1 MTDKLLSPTQ
11 LGELRLDNHL
21 VMAPL
26 TRARASKGHMPNA
39 MMAEHYAQRASA
51 GLIIVEATMI
61 SEGHSAFINEPGIY
75 NQQQVEAW
83 REVTDAV
90 HQRGGQIVLQIWHGG
105 RACHPVLNGGKTPVA
120 PSALAIDG
128 EVLTPE
134 GKLPYTEP
142 RALQIDELP
151 AIVEDFRQAAERAK
165 QAGFDGVEV
174 HAANGYLLDTFL
186 RDGSNQR
193 QDAYGGSLENR
204 ARLLFEVLEAVCQVY
219 PSQRVGVRTSPLNSF
234 NDMRDSDPEGQT
246 AWLAEQLN
254 RFDLAYWHL
263 MRGDFFQ
270 QQQGDVISP
279 ARQNYR
285 GKLLVNM
292 GYSPELAEQALQQN
306 LADAVALGVPFIGN
320 PDLVERIKQG
330 AELNSADPETFYS
343 PGAKGYTDYPTL
355 AQSACSL

>member
-26 TRARASKGHMPNA
+26 TRARASQGHMPNA

-105 RACHPVLNGGKTPVA
+105 RACHPALNGGKTPVA

-128 EVLTPE
+128 EVHTPE
-134 GKLPYTEP
+134 GKQPYTEP

-355 AQSACSL
+355 AQSA